1 MYVYTHIHTL
11 NTCNLLYVNC
21 TSRKPGFFLSLVL
34 HRNTV
39 DFYILTLYPATL
51 LNSLVQIMLLIV
63 TVIVAGVINMDRIIK
78 DDI

>member
-1 MYVYTHIHTL
+1 M
-11 NTCNLLYVNC
+11 
-21 TSRKPGFFLSLVL
+21 SLVL